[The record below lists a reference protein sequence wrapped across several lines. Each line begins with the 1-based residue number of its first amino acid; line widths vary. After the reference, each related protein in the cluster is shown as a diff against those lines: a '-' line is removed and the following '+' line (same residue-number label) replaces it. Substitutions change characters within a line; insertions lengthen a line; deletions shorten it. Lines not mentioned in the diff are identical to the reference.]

1 MNNRIILIVV
11 IIMAG
16 ILGFIGFYLSFAA
29 NNSGTSVTDMAGRS
43 ISMPFD
49 VNKTFSIAGSLTI
62 MLYMIAPEKMLGWN
76 SARNTPE
83 NQYVPVEYQNLP
95 VLGGGMN
102 DANYESI
109 IEKNPDVV
117 FIGHGG
123 DNSTINGI
131 QDKFGEIPA
140 LDVEGDNNLSDMI
153 PAIKFMGTVLGETNN
168 SDELINFYTKVL
180 DQVNSTVQ
188 TIPESEKKK
197 VYYARDADG
206 LSTFAPGSPQTQLIE
221 FCGGINVVQAPVSSG
236 DGGAMTVSMEMILQW
251 NPDVIITSSPDFY
264 TGVYSNQMW
273 QNINAVKNKQVYL
286 VPQSPFNWFES
297 PPGANTIIGIPWTAE
312 VLYPDKFKDMD
323 LMGLT
328 EEFYSKFYHY
338 NLTDEQTSNILNSSG
353 LKGY

>member
-1 MNNRIILIVV
+1 MNNRIIIIAV
-11 IIMAG
+11 IIFAG
-16 ILGFIGFYLSFAA
+16 ILGFIGFYMSYAG
-29 NNSGTSVTDMAGRS
+29 NNSGTTITDMAGRS
-43 ISMPFD
+43 VSMPAD

-83 NQYVPVEYQNLP
+83 NQYVPAEYQSLP

-102 DANYESI
+102 DANYETI

-153 PAIKFMGTVLGETNN
+153 PAIKFMGTVLGETNK

-180 DQVNSTVQ
+180 NQVNNTVQ

-197 VYYARDADG
+197 VYYARDDSG
-206 LSTFAPGSPQTQLIE
+206 LNTFAPGSPQTQLIE
-221 FCGGINVVQAPVSSG
+221 LCGGINVVQAPVASA
-236 DGGAMTVSMEMILQW
+236 DGGAMTVSMGMILQW
-251 NPDVIITSSPDFY
+251 NPDVIITSSPNFY
-264 TGVYSNQMW
+264 NGVYSNPLW

-312 VLYPDKFKDMD
+312 VLYPDKFKNMD
-323 LMGLT
+323 LKGLT
-328 EEFYSKFYHY
+328 EEFYSEFYHY
-338 NLTDEQTSNILNSSG
+338 NLTDAQTSNILNSSG
-353 LKGY
+353 LTGY